1 MQMKKKYG
9 LTGTSWEI
17 IKEEMRHILIGLA
30 RKRQTICYS
39 DLAAQIQTS
48 YIHYRAPAFMRI
60 LGEVVTEDIEDGHP
74 NLAVLVVQKQS
85 GRCGAGY
92 FKQAA
97 IEGYDVSDPEA
108 FWQAE
113 FKRVCDYWAD
123 LETG

>member
-1 MQMKKKYG
+1 MKKKNG
-9 LTGTSWEI
+9 LTETSWDI

-48 YIHYRAPAFMRI
+48 YIHYRSPAFMRI

-92 FKQAA
+92 FKHAA
-97 IEGYDVSDPEA
+97 AEGYDVSDPEA

-113 FKRVCDYWAD
+113 FKSVCDYWTD
-123 LETG
+123 LETE